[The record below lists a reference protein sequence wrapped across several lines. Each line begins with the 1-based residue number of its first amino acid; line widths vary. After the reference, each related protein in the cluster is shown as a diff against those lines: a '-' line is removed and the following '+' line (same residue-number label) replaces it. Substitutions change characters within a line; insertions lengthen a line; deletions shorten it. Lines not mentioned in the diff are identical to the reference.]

1 MQRVLV
7 GMLATALFAGCA
19 PAPIL
24 VPQEPATPA
33 AAAIADAPGLRAT
46 SDAALQA
53 TDQPGRKDGPWIGAA
68 GESEYVLPGTSDT
81 ILGVWVDVPSVS
93 RRAHAPTDV
102 ALVIDTSGS
111 MAGPKIENA
120 RAAARDLVEK
130 LSDGDIVSIQTFSD
144 GVEERVAP
152 TVLGPS
158 TRPAILRVIAG
169 LTPTGGTN
177 MFDGLRAAE
186 GRVLSGP
193 PTHPVRRVVM
203 ISDGMAN
210 IGPSTPEVL
219 GAVAARGAQ
228 EGVQVTAIG
237 VGLDYDEHTLDA
249 LAMRSSG
256 RLYHVDDPREMPSMI
271 DREVALLEA
280 TAATG
285 AVVEVVPAPGVQIL
299 GADGV
304 HVDHKANGAMEVPIG
319 TMFGGQHREMAVRV
333 RVSAVGEG
341 ARPLASVRLRFR
353 DPADGNLERV
363 QEVVARYEV
372 TQDPVVV
379 GAHVSAKTRTIL
391 ATQEVAGMT
400 LAAAQ
405 QVNDGHFDA
414 ADKQLAT
421 AEAKLQ
427 DVAARAS
434 SVDDRKRALAT
445 VQQISSARVAAKTAS
460 AAPPA
465 AAPAAERAPALN
477 LNRAAMDAMGF

>member
-7 GMLATALFAGCA
+7 GMLATAFFAGCA

-24 VPQEPATPA
+24 VSQEPATPDK
-33 AAAIADAPGLRAT
+33 IADAPAALRA
-46 SDAALQA
+46 SDAALRA
-53 TDQPGRKDGPWIGAA
+53 TDQPGRRDGPWIGAA
-68 GESEYVLPGTSDT
+68 GESDYILPGTSDT
-81 ILGVWVDVPSVS
+81 ILGVWVDVPSAS

-130 LSDGDIVSIQTFSD
+130 LTDGDIVSIQTFSD
-144 GVEERVAP
+144 SVEERVAP
-152 TVLGPS
+152 TVLGPA
-158 TRPAILRVIAG
+158 TRPGILRVIAG
-169 LTPTGGTN
+169 LGPTGGTN

-186 GRVLSGP
+186 GRALSSP
-193 PTHPVRRVVM
+193 PTYPVRRVVM

-219 GAVAARGAQ
+219 GAVAARGAE

-256 RLYHVDDPREMPSMI
+256 RLYHVDDPREMPAMI
-271 DREVALLEA
+271 DREVSLLEA

-299 GADGV
+299 GADGLR
-304 HVDHKANGAMEVPIG
+304 VDRKANGAVEVPIG
-319 TMFGGQHREMAVRV
+319 TMFGGQHREMALRV
-333 RVSAVGEG
+333 RVTTVGDG
-341 ARPLASVRLRFR
+341 ARPLASVRLHFH
-353 DPADGNLERV
+353 DPADGNLARV

-372 TQDPVVV
+372 TQDEAVV

-391 ATQEVAGMT
+391 ATQEAASMT

-405 QVNDGHFDA
+405 QVNDGRFDA

-421 AEAKLQ
+421 AEAKLK

-434 SVDDRKRALAT
+434 TEEDRKRALAT
-445 VQQISSARVAAKTAS
+445 AKQLSSARVAARAAA

-465 AAPAAERAPALN
+465 AAPAAKRAPALN
-477 LNRAAMDAMGF
+477 LNHAAMDSMGY